1 MRIRQQLCF
10 VSIILFCLVLHSSCA
25 TDGKRTGAQ
34 VDKTPKTYVFE
45 CPNKERFTVRF
56 ENNNALL
63 FLPMGF
69 VTIPRVQSVSG
80 AKYSDGKT
88 TVWHRG
94 EQAIVN
100 LGGKP
105 MGNCINNP
113 KEVAWERARLDGVNL
128 RAVGNNPGWYLEI
141 TNDKSI
147 VFVTDNNK
155 KRYDFPFVSPEL
167 SSAVAKT
174 IYETKKDRQQLIVV
188 TTGQECRDLASG
200 QVYERTVTLKFDG
213 KSYSG
218 CGRVLN

>member
-10 VSIILFCLVLHSSCA
+10 VSIILFCLILHSACA
-25 TDGKRTGAQ
+25 TDGKRTGAH

-105 MGNCINNP
+105 MGNCINNS

-147 VFVTDNNK
+147 VFVKDNNK
-155 KRYDFPFVSPEL
+155 KRYEFPFAPPTVNG
-167 SSAVAKT
+167 ATAKT
-174 IYETKKDRQQLIVV
+174 KYETRKDDQQLIVV